1 MSDPVAVAEGL
12 LREACGPRLRTREP
26 LAPFTSFRIGGPA
39 ALYLEPAGDEDLA
52 AAADAVAGTG
62 IPWTVLGKGSN
73 VLVSDRGFPGLVIRL
88 GRSYRWASAEGTA
101 LSAGGA
107 MPLPALA
114 NAALAA
120 SLAGFEWGVA
130 IPGTVGGGV
139 RMNAGAHGGSMADV
153 VAGVDAFAFD
163 RATRARLPAA
173 DLAFGYRRSAL
184 PEGSVVVG
192 VELRLQPG
200 DRAEIRA
207 RMDEARAWRRATQP
221 LSEANCGSVFKNP
234 PGDHAGRLVEA
245 AGAKALSEGGAT
257 VSRKHANFIVTR
269 PGATAGDVDRLIRR
283 VQRMVEERFGVSLE
297 TEVHRVG
304 EFDLASI

>member
-1 MSDPVAVAEGL
+1 
-12 LREACGPRLRTREP
+12 
-26 LAPFTSFRIGGPA
+26 
-39 ALYLEPAGDEDLA
+39 
-52 AAADAVAGTG
+52 
-62 IPWTVLGKGSN
+62 
-73 VLVSDRGFPGLVIRL
+73 
-88 GRSYRWASAEGTA
+88 
-101 LSAGGA
+101 
-107 MPLPALA
+107 
-114 NAALAA
+114 
-120 SLAGFEWGVA
+120 
-130 IPGTVGGGV
+130 
-139 RMNAGAHGGSMADV
+139 
-153 VAGVDAFAFD
+153 
-163 RATRARLPAA
+163 
-173 DLAFGYRRSAL
+173 
-184 PEGSVVVG
+184 VG